1 MEPLAHQVG
10 VFSLVQDVGLFKDQ
24 CAGTSKGEVGGC
36 SLVEVRMPSFVGEV
50 WSIGEVW
57 LEVRLYSKVQHVAED
72 WDEVIFQAE
81 DKVTFLGTGRTTSL
95 VEVKTT

>member
-1 MEPLAHQVG
+1 M
-10 VFSLVQDVGLFKDQ
+10 
-24 CAGTSKGEVGGC
+24 
-36 SLVEVRMPSFVGEV
+36 
-50 WSIGEVW
+50 
-57 LEVRLYSKVQHVAED
+57 YSKVQHVAED